1 MVAWL
6 KLLTLSAS
14 GGGQAHAV
22 RRAAD
27 GWLRDRSSPP
37 PTPSRHHFM
46 SGGADVMDAHMRAL
60 SGCGGRIASA
70 ARPCVQTTTPSCE
83 SRDAWHWAG
92 RQSPLELCLPRPRRR
107 HPARPARLM
116 RGETYIA
123 RVGCRRLPRR
133 LRSRSRPDMQA
144 GTLAVAD
151 LRRRVACWIVQ
162 VQLVSATL
170 TYSAF
175 VQDGG

>member
-1 MVAWL
+1 MVSGYRVGNSGEAWLCRGDAMRRRAQSPRRVAPPVSHATTGEVVVAWL

-70 ARPCVQTTTPSCE
+70 ACPCT
-83 SRDAWHWAG
+83 
-92 RQSPLELCLPRPRRR
+92 
-107 HPARPARLM
+107 
-116 RGETYIA
+116 
-123 RVGCRRLPRR
+123 
-133 LRSRSRPDMQA
+133 
-144 GTLAVAD
+144 
-151 LRRRVACWIVQ
+151 
-162 VQLVSATL
+162 
-170 TYSAF
+170 
-175 VQDGG
+175 